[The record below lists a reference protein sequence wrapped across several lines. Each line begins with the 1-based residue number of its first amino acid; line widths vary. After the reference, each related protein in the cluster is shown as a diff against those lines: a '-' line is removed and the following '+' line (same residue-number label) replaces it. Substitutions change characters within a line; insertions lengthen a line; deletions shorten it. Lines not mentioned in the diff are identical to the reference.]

1 MHKYSTLSSAA
12 TARNQEG
19 HQLQE
24 IMDVVLD
31 SERDWQ
37 SGKEYKVQLHY
48 LHGLCVHS
56 AKILDSKSIKLA
68 PVHLHW
74 EWLLVTEPL

>member
-1 MHKYSTLSSAA
+1 MHKYSTVSNAA
-12 TARNQEG
+12 SARNQEG

-24 IMDVVLD
+24 IMDLVLD

-37 SGKEYKVQLHY
+37 SGKEYQVQLHY
-48 LHGLCVHS
+48 LRRLCVHR
-56 AKILDSKSIKLA
+56 AEILDSKSIELA